1 MFFVMGSKLL
11 NVYFGK
17 RKNSFVLRRE
27 PETMSSIKRCTDGF
41 PVQVAPSGGSIAID
55 VIACGVVVVIVIGAS
70 VPNLKHVH
78 ATIGKAITD
87 DRLDALIFAAHGDK
101 LLSNNGHAG
110 GNVDFRVPHDV
121 GGDDLRGPCGQGGET
136 ALPFCPP
143 PAAAL

>member
-1 MFFVMGSKLL
+1 
-11 NVYFGK
+11 
-17 RKNSFVLRRE
+17 
-27 PETMSSIKRCTDGF
+27 MSSIKRCTDGF

-121 GGDDLRGPCGQGGET
+121 GGDDLRGPCGRKGAGTVAAVLARRDLSACYYPPLAYNT
-136 ALPFCPP
+136 A
-143 PAAAL
+143 A